1 MTDGL
6 NFIWKSDMIIA
17 LNCHYTFLC
26 CLVKRVN
33 LLVLTSILS
42 GLIGALVIIMGLY
55 CVLWGKRADG
65 QLEGASED
73 GRLEFSANETL
84 EISINDG
91 PVMNRISS
99 ETN

>member
-6 NFIWKSDMIIA
+6 NFIWRSFNSNMIIA
-17 LNCHYTFLC
+17 LNCYY
-26 CLVKRVN
+26 LVKKVN
-33 LLVLTSILS
+33 LLVLTVMLS
-42 GLIGALVIIMGLY
+42 SLIGALVIIMGLY

-73 GRLEFSANETL
+73 GREEFSANKTL

-99 ETN
+99 EKN